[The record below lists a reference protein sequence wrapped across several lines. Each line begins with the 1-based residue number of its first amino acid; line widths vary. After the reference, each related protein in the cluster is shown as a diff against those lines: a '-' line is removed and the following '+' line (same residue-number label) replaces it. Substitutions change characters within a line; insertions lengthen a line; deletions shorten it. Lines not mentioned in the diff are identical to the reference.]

1 MIQVERGQNS
11 SAPKLRI
18 MQVAARFPPFMGG
31 IELHTFEVGRRMAA
45 MGHLVTVL
53 TGDPTGALPKQEDVS
68 GMQVLRV
75 PVYPKSSDVF
85 FAPAVYGKLLRA
97 DFDIAHIQ
105 GFHTFFPPLA
115 MLGAIRS
122 STAFVAT
129 FHSGGHSSPLR
140 QSLRGTQMAILRPL
154 MVRADRL
161 VAVSQFEADRFAAGL
176 RVRRDL
182 ISVVSNGAEIE
193 AASEVARP
201 DRDRPVIISVG
212 RLERYK
218 GHHRVILAFAELLKI
233 RPNATLKVIGEGP
246 YKPELL
252 ALVEKLGLKDRVAV
266 GGIPPERRKE
276 MGSTLASASVIVLL
290 SDYEA
295 HPVAALEAISLGCSV
310 IANNSTGFAEMA
322 KSGLLR
328 GIDPQASPKAVAAA
342 IVEEIDRSPD
352 GRRTVKIANWDDC
365 TGNLLDIYFDVVGA
379 RRQTAGGSAPRHTV
393 YASHPTYEV

>member
-154 MVRADRL
+154 MVRADKL
-161 VAVSQFEADRFAAGL
+161 IAVSQFEADRFATGL

-295 HPVAALEAISLGCSV
+295 HPVAALEAISLECSV

-379 RRQTAGGSAPRHTV
+379 RRQTAGRSAPRHTV